1 MTTLQSTATG
11 GALDRAR
18 PIESLDP
25 IGFYA
30 SQIRSA
36 LRRLAPAHLETAEL
50 VAQART
56 ELDHASFRKLGKMVG
71 LSASTLNKF
80 VTIYSARDRFQGREE
95 SLPSAWTVLYQ
106 VAKLPDSQFETLAA
120 SGDLRPELSE
130 KQVRTFATRNDAAND
145 ISQSASNELSY
156 LAVRVVF
163 PALTS
168 LAREDSIRQRIFTAL
183 ESEPDINIRVSERKK
198 FKG

>member
-11 GALDRAR
+11 GALDGAR

-25 IGFYA
+25 VVFYA
-30 SQIRSA
+30 GQIRSA
-36 LRRLAPAHLETAEL
+36 LHRLAPAHMETAEL
-50 VAQART
+50 VAQARAA
-56 ELDHASFRKLGKMVG
+56 LDHASFRTLGKMVG

-80 VTIYSARDRFQGREE
+80 VTIHSSRDRFEGREE

-106 VAKLPDSQFETLAA
+106 VAKLSDAQFETLAA

-130 KQVRTFATRNDAAND
+130 KQVKTFAARNEAAND
-145 ISQSASNELSY
+145 ISQFASNELSC
-156 LAVRVVF
+156 LSVRVVF

-183 ESEPDINIRVSERKK
+183 ENEPDINIRVSERKK